1 MILTI
6 LASQVIFSFDQY
18 PIDLRNEV
26 NLEILNIIIALI
38 FTCELC
44 IRLTSLGFED
54 FFRGNL
60 INKFDSIITLT
71 CIVDIVCSWTIFYH
85 EMLINSWGITILR
98 ATRAIR
104 FFKLARYWDS
114 FSLLLE
120 NLYETLL
127 NIKTYALLLV
137 IILYIYVLLGLAFFG
152 YRARINHA
160 TLELDPDHGHSP
172 LYHFDTMMQSIFTTF
187 VIFTNDGQSIIFYN
201 FYRAV
206 SPSLA
211 TLWWLTFVIITQK
224 MLLNLFLAILLEKFE
239 EADTRQKMVEDE

>member
-1 MILTI
+1 
-6 LASQVIFSFDQY
+6 
-18 PIDLRNEV
+18 V
-26 NLEILNIIIALI
+26 NLEILNIFLTFI
-38 FTCELC
+38 FASELG
-44 IRLTSLGFED
+44 IRLISVGFED
-54 FFRGNL
+54 FFKGDV
-60 INKFDSIITLT
+60 INKFDSIVTLI
-71 CIVDIVCSWTIFYH
+71 CMVDIVCSWSIFDH
-85 EMLINSWGITILR
+85 EMLINSWGITTLR

-114 FSLLLE
+114 FRLLLE
-120 NLYETLL
+120 NLYETLV
-127 NIKTYALLLV
+127 NIKIYALLLA

-160 TLELDPDHGHSP
+160 TLELDPQHGHSP

-211 TLWWLTFVIITQK
+211 ILWWLTFVIITQK

-239 EADTRQKMVEDE
+239 EADTRQKIAEDE

>member
-6 LASQVIFSFDQY
+6 LSSQMIFSFDRY
-18 PIDLRNEV
+18 PIDLQNQV
-26 NLEILNIIIALI
+26 NLEVMNIILTLI
-38 FTCELC
+38 FAFELG

-54 FFRGNL
+54 FFRGNV
-60 INKFDSIITLT
+60 INKFDSIITLI
-71 CIVDIVCSWTIFYH
+71 CMVDIVCSWSIFDH
-85 EMLINSWGITILR
+85 EMLINSWGITSLR

-114 FSLLLE
+114 FRLLLE
-120 NLYETLL
+120 NLYETLV

-152 YRARINHA
+152 NLARINHT
-160 TLELDPDHGHSP
+160 TLELDPEHGHSP
-172 LYHFDTMMQSIFTTF
+172 LYHFDTVMQSIFTTF

-206 SPSLA
+206 SLSLA
-211 TLWWLTFVIITQK
+211 ILWWLTFVIVTQK

-239 EADTRQKMVEDE
+239 EADTRQKMAEDE